1 MEQPPVAVNMN
12 VAVPALTAL
21 TSPVLLTVA
30 TAPFVLAHVPPVVGD
45 SCVVAPI
52 QIKLAPVMFT
62 VGLLITVIGDVGAEV
77 QPVKVDVK
85 VKVTVPTPTPVT
97 RPLFATVAIPLLL
110 LCHVPPVVGDNWDV
124 KPTQMVLRPVIDTV
138 GLSVTVTSTVFVQP
152 VPVSVN
158 CKVATP
164 TATPVTTPP
173 GVTVANPMFKLNH
186 VPADEAETFI
196 VEPIQTF
203 VFGAMMVGLGFIFNN
218 DVVLEHPVAL
228 FVKVKDTLPCATAV
242 ISPVVLSIVATPK
255 LLLIHFP
262 VTDGVTIAF
271 AVPPTHVT
279 GDDKLTTGLA
289 TTTTGAEGA
298 DEQPVVVSVQIN
310 VADPGVKPV
319 TIPELLI
326 TATVGFDVDHVPP
339 ELGKS

>member
-1 MEQPPVAVNMN
+1 MGA
-12 VAVPALTAL
+12 
-21 TSPVLLTVA
+21 
-30 TAPFVLAHVPPVVGD
+30 
-45 SCVVAPI
+45 
-52 QIKLAPVMFT
+52 
-62 VGLLITVIGDVGAEV
+62 VGAEV

-85 VKVTVPTPTPVT
+85 VKVTIPTPTPVT
-97 RPLFATVAIPLLL
+97 RPLFATVAIPPLL
-110 LCHVPPVVGDNWDV
+110 LCHVPPVVGVNCVV
-124 KPTQMVLRPVIDTV
+124 KPTQIDGAPFVTV
-138 GLSVTVTSTVFVQP
+138 GLSTTDMFTVFVHN

-164 TATPVTTPP
+164 KATPVTTPP
-173 GVTVANPMFKLNH
+173 RVTVANPGFKLVH
-186 VPADEAETFI
+186 VPPDEADTFI

-203 VFGAMMVGLGFIFNN
+203 VFGAMMVGLGFIFNS

-271 AVPPTHVT
+271 AVLPAHIT
-279 GDDKLTTGLA
+279 GADKLTTGLA

-319 TIPELLI
+319 TIPELFI
-326 TATVGFDVDHVPP
+326 TATLEFDVDHVPP